1 MIFSNTANLQQY
13 VTVNDKF
20 NFERFQP
27 YITKAV
33 NSFTNRYVGKLH
45 EELEQAESGEDS
57 IKNEAREHLKAALAN
72 FAMFLYLPYM
82 QVQMDS
88 TGINVAENAN
98 RKSAEW
104 WQVNDIRRDY
114 LRAGHE
120 AMDLLLEVLE
130 KNSDLF
136 EDYANNYSSQY
147 KELLVKNA
155 DEFNRWYNIS
165 RSRQTYLAIVP
176 AMRMIETQIFKNSI
190 TDDFLADLK
199 SFDPSDSSAPEDQSE
214 ITAKSKIKDYLQQAV
229 VSFTIAKIYHEGM
242 FHFDASGVKLKFDV
256 LPNEKV
262 QAIDYGKAA
271 DQLQRAIKAN
281 IDNGT
286 QFILSAK
293 ELIEEFFPEGLSTQE
308 SVKATVI
315 GTGGVIGI

>member
-1 MIFSNTANLQQY
+1 MIFSNTADLQQY
-13 VTVNDKF
+13 VTVNDRF

-27 YITKAV
+27 YVTKAV

-45 EELEQAESGEDS
+45 VELEQAESGDDS

-82 QVQMDS
+82 QVQMES
-88 TGINVAENAN
+88 TGINVAQNEN

-130 KNSDLF
+130 KNSELF
-136 EDYANNYSSQY
+136 TDYATNYSSQY

-155 DEFNRWYNIS
+155 DEFDRWYNIF

-190 TDDFLADLK
+190 ADDFLKDLK
-199 SFDPSDSSAPEDQSE
+199 SFNPDDSHTEEQAAAIE
-214 ITAKSKIKDYLQQAV
+214 AKAKIKDYLQQAV

-271 DQLQRAIKAN
+271 DQLQRAIKSN

-286 QFILSAK
+286 QFMLLAK
-293 ELIEEFFPEGLSTQE
+293 ELIEEFFPDGLSTQE

-315 GTGGVIGI
+315 GNAGIIGI

>member
-1 MIFSNTANLQQY
+1 MIFSNTADLQQY
-13 VTVNDKF
+13 VTVNDRF

-27 YITKAV
+27 YVTKAV

-45 EELEQAESGEDS
+45 VELEQAESGEDS

-82 QVQMDS
+82 QVQMES

-98 RKSAEW
+98 RKNAEW

-130 KNSDLF
+130 KNSELF
-136 EDYANNYSSQY
+136 TDYATNYSSQY

-155 DEFNRWYNIS
+155 DEFDRWYNIF

-190 TDDFLADLK
+190 ADDFLKDLK
-199 SFDPSDSSAPEDQSE
+199 SFNPDDSHTEEQ
-214 ITAKSKIKDYLQQAV
+214 TAETEAKAKIKDYLQQAV

-271 DQLQRAIKAN
+271 DQLQRAIKSN

-286 QFILSAK
+286 QFMLLAK
-293 ELIEEFFPEGLSTQE
+293 ELIEEFFPDGLSTQE

-315 GTGGVIGI
+315 GTGGIIGI